1 VSPVARDLFTTSFR
15 PFLQGLSVSGYVE
28 GRNVVIDYRSTK
40 GCNDLLPAVLADLL
54 RRQVTV
60 IAAAGN
66 SQAVEAK
73 VATTTIPIVF
83 LTGGDPVKFG
93 FVANLNKPGGNLTGV
108 NTLGLE
114 VAPKR
119 LDLCASYFPP

>member
-15 PFLQGLSVSGYVE
+15 PFLQGLSESGYVE

-66 SQAVEAK
+66 S
-73 VATTTIPIVF
+73 
-83 LTGGDPVKFG
+83 
-93 FVANLNKPGGNLTGV
+93 
-108 NTLGLE
+108 
-114 VAPKR
+114 
-119 LDLCASYFPP
+119 

>member
-1 VSPVARDLFTTSFR
+1 M
-15 PFLQGLSVSGYVE
+15 
-28 GRNVVIDYRSTK
+28 IDYRSTE

-66 SQAVEAK
+66 SQVVAAK
-73 VATTTIPIVF
+73 AATTTIPIVF

-93 FVANLNKPGGNLTGV
+93 FVANLNKPGGNLAGV

-119 LDLCASYFPP
+119 LDLRASYFPP